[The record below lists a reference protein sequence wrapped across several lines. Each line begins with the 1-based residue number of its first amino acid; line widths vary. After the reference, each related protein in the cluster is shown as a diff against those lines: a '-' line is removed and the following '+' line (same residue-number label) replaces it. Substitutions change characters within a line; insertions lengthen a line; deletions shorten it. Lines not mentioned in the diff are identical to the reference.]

1 MGCDDEPAREFEL
14 GCSAD
19 GEEEDID
26 VSVSPLPLAFTRFGP
41 SVGYVGFDERIAL
54 D

>member
-1 MGCDDEPAREFEL
+1 MGGDHEPAREFEL
-14 GCSAD
+14 GGSAD

-26 VSVSPLPLAFTRFGP
+26 VGVSLLAFACFGP
-41 SVGYVGFDERIAL
+41 CIGYVGFDERIAF

>member
-1 MGCDDEPAREFEL
+1 MGCDDEPAREFEF

-26 VSVSPLPLAFTRFGP
+26 ASLALAFTRFGP
-41 SVGYVGFDERIAL
+41 SVGYVGFDERITL

>member
-1 MGCDDEPAREFEL
+1 MGCDDEPAREFEF

-26 VSVSPLPLAFTRFGP
+26 VSVFVSLAFTRFGP
-41 SVGYVGFDERIAL
+41 SVGYVGFDERITL